1 MTNRITTLAAVM
13 AVAFTLALTSCKT
26 RTLEPGGVYA
36 PTNALGQVVYTDTG
50 LALADA
56 AYKFAYETVCS
67 PLKFERDNRAA
78 IFALSPSV
86 GVSVKHALDDV
97 RVQVWAIDQRWAVAR
112 KAYRA
117 SPTPAGLTTIQTILA
132 EVQRLIPVVQS
143 QLAPVYTTLATN
155 PVNP

>member
-1 MTNRITTLAAVM
+1 MKRIAPLILMAFAIALA
-13 AVAFTLALTSCKT
+13 SCKT
-26 RTLEPGGVYA
+26 PTLEPGGVYS
-36 PTNALGQVVYTDTG
+36 PTNTLGQVVYNDTG

-67 PLKFERDNRAA
+67 PLKFERDNRAK
-78 IFALSPSV
+78 IFELSPSV

-97 RVQVWAIDQRWAVAR
+97 RVQVWNIDQHWAVAR
-112 KAYRA
+112 QAYRV
-117 SPTPAGLTTIQTILA
+117 SPTPAGLSTIQTILA

-143 QLAPVYTTLATN
+143 QLAPVYTTLASK